1 MFLFGRYT
9 GLVTGTSELDPL
21 RWPGSKWKCLVVR
34 ILYRALSIYLFF
46 FFFFGGSRAEHQLLQ
61 VTEKCFWRL
70 VFINFNTSMYYSFLE
85 QDCLPTLP
93 VFKPIYVVGANA
105 EFPTL

>member
-46 FFFFGGSRAEHQLLQ
+46 FFFFEGQDQS
-61 VTEKCFWRL
+61 
-70 VFINFNTSMYYSFLE
+70 INYSKSPKMFLAS
-85 QDCLPTLP
+85 CVHKL
-93 VFKPIYVVGANA
+93 
-105 EFPTL
+105 